1 MILIMETLIGSINK
15 RRQIN
20 MKKILYINIVLFW
33 SCSLTLLGY
42 QAEDQASSSDIKE
55 KFEQAY
61 QAYIRPTT
69 RPTTCTLWDNMYTL
83 RSNIGSVEKSR
94 HLHDIAELGVPALPY
109 IVEKMKETNGFR
121 LNLPFF
127 IITKKTFEESD
138 YPEDP
143 KARKDARAGNKMVI
157 QWWEEGRKETPQRF
171 SNLYAE
177 WKHLREAGKDK
188 EATSKYYMIRN
199 LGIDA
204 LPLIVQ
210 KIGQGDSELVPIVA
224 YLDNDVSSTAT
235 VSQVVS
241 WWAENRD
248 KLTLPPV
255 EEPVT
260 PAPTP

>member
-1 MILIMETLIGSINK
+1 MQKIFSVSLLLFCSWSITL
-15 RRQIN
+15 
-20 MKKILYINIVLFW
+20 W
-33 SCSLTLLGY
+33 GY

-61 QAYIRPTT
+61 QAYTNMPSTPTIRST
-69 RPTTCTLWDNMYTL
+69 
-83 RSNIGSVEKSR
+83 IGPEEGR
-94 HLHDIAELGVPALPY
+94 HLHNIAKLGVPALPY
-109 IVEKMKETNGFR
+109 IVEKMKETKNFY
-121 LNLPFF
+121 LNLPFL
-127 IITKKTFEESD
+127 IITRKCFEKSD
-138 YPEDP
+138 YEDP
-143 KARKDARAGNKMVI
+143 SKIGDSRTILKMHI

-235 VSQVVS
+235 ISQVVS
-241 WWAENRD
+241 WWAENKN

-255 EEPVT
+255 DEPLT
-260 PAPTP
+260 PAATP